1 MLCYNKTGVNKHLC
15 NQNVDHL
22 LTLLLEVT
30 RNQTHPPII
39 RDRNYLRSDAA
50 NSVNSFE
57 SNITFIEYSCT
68 KKMHAASDQ
77 DQDPGHRRSSDRV
90 SSVVSRVEDKWNDIQ
105 VGRQGKYSLERLES
119 LDHYCK
125 TASKTRVLLVCM
137 LTPVPAL
144 LAAIMLELLPLQ
156 EPSKGWAA
164 NWIFWIRLAAIVF
177 LLNCTGVVLL
187 RRLVRDLP
195 LTLGKVIL
203 LSTGVSA
210 GYTGLA
216 ILLAAL
222 VGFPVPCM
230 LLVCSVSCGIILS
243 VLIVLMFGIAPFRNN
258 SPLRPHLSK
267 FFRFLTVHVS
277 LASMYPFFK
286 VLYTFVPAN
295 YQGFVMLLL
304 PVWKFGAQKYV
315 GRAMHELEDFAL
327 DLTSTISVHSSSPSG
342 SVLVSVL
349 AIVAGM
355 VLSLLEYRELRANA
369 SAVYSLL
376 RYSNS
381 WSKNHLGNHTTDDLL
396 TLLLKMIRDPVAHNV
411 ISLPSVRLWACEPH
425 PLSNDRLE
433 ILKTLATLDVFGSRL
448 CHSVSSKAH
457 MSLLSQ
463 SLGELETRRVSCAAI
478 GPTAVGT
485 EQQKPSSV
493 LLPHQNGEELERSKQ
508 FITQGLQL
516 LFHCEYLVIVKYVEC
531 IVPMVFVAYQLVL
544 YQLPNIV
551 YAPEGWQSGAIGN
564 ILLLTTLKICSLV
577 ALKVLLERKFALSP
591 LYQLAFVLETQV
603 ELVQTGTFI
612 ATTVLLPFELTHF
625 GMDFSFRF
633 DWLRNTST

>member
-1 MLCYNKTGVNKHLC
+1 
-15 NQNVDHL
+15 
-22 LTLLLEVT
+22 
-30 RNQTHPPII
+30 
-39 RDRNYLRSDAA
+39 
-50 NSVNSFE
+50 
-57 SNITFIEYSCT
+57 
-68 KKMHAASDQ
+68 MHAASDQ
-77 DQDPGHRRSSDRV
+77 DQYPGHRRSSDRV

-119 LDHYCK
+119 LDHY
-125 TASKTRVLLVCM
+125 S
-137 LTPVPAL
+137 L

-177 LLNCTGVVLL
+177 LLNCTGMVLL

-222 VGFPVPCM
+222 VGFPVP
-230 LLVCSVSCGIILS
+230 S
-243 VLIVLMFGIAPFRNN
+243 
-258 SPLRPHLSK
+258 
-267 FFRFLTVHVS
+267 
-277 LASMYPFFK
+277 SMYPFFK
-286 VLYTFVPAN
+286 VLYTLEIWSPEIRWTSYARAGRFRVGFDVDYFSTLFV
-295 YQGFVMLLL
+295 
-304 PVWKFGAQKYV
+304 
-315 GRAMHELEDFAL
+315 
-327 DLTSTISVHSSSPSG
+327 SVCMFSSG

-625 GMDFSFRF
+625 GACDAVNYPSYFIH
-633 DWLRNTST
+633 